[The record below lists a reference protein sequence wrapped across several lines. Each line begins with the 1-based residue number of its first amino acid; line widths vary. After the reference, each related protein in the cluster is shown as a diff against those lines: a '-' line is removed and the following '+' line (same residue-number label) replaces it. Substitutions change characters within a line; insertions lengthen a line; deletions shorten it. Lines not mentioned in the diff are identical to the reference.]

1 MLKWQASFHG
11 FIAKSREKRPA
22 DKGKQLKQQVQ
33 SITTRDERTCC
44 CKGNNYEQR
53 FARTKSQKHD
63 QSKAGRDCQNGISL
77 GNVKWAGGKTKSR

>member
-33 SITTRDERTCC
+33 YITTQMLL
-44 CKGNNYEQR
+44 KGKQQITTQEDR
-53 FARTKSQKHD
+53 KAAPTLLSF
-63 QSKAGRDCQNGISL
+63 SKQPCFSSVIGL
-77 GNVKWAGGKTKSR
+77 